1 MNILSEPLV
10 NYVILF
16 SFLIFFFLNRERIV
30 ISNLY
35 IKNCDSQFIQN
46 RAALVYMLLL
56 LHIIH

>member
-16 SFLIFFFLNRERIV
+16 SFLIFFSELWENRD
-30 ISNLY
+30 LQFC
-35 IKNCDSQFIQN
+35 KNKCDSQFIQN

-56 LHIIH
+56 LHIIN

>member
-16 SFLIFFFLNRERIV
+16 SFLIFFFQNRERIM
-30 ISNLY
+30 ICNLFK
-35 IKNCDSQFIQN
+35 KNCDYQFIQN

-56 LHIIH
+56 HIIN